1 MAVLAIALVI
11 ASFMVGQASERDE
24 ASLTVQV
31 SSADHE
37 MEEGYFSLGDTAT
50 VMVKPGSDLYRF
62 LSRKRG
68 QLRPDN
74 ACRIQAARNS
84 RPSNGEL
91 RRVGAAPSPC
101 LYESSSRSMTSP
113 TMLFGV
119 EAPAVNPT
127 ITGPARQP
135 VRGS

>member
-1 MAVLAIALVI
+1 MTPGRPHASPKPPTWARILAMAVLAMALVI

-37 MEEGYFSLGDTAT
+37 LEEGYFSLGDTAT

-68 QLRPDN
+68 HAVRITLSDPGRP
-74 ACRIQAARNS
+74 
-84 RPSNGEL
+84 EL
-91 RRVGAAPSPC
+91 S
-101 LYESSSRSMTSP
+101 
-113 TMLFGV
+113 
-119 EAPAVNPT
+119 T
-127 ITGPARQP
+127 IER
-135 VRGS
+135 